1 MLDSKKE
8 SSLLCLSNKNH
19 LDKKNSQLM
28 LEVELLLML
37 SIYAQTNKRL
47 LSLKMVLSS
56 SIQQLIGL
64 SKFQK
69 DLKLQKALEELHN
82 LISQKMGQFLV

>member
-1 MLDSKKE
+1 
-8 SSLLCLSNKNH
+8 
-19 LDKKNSQLM
+19 M